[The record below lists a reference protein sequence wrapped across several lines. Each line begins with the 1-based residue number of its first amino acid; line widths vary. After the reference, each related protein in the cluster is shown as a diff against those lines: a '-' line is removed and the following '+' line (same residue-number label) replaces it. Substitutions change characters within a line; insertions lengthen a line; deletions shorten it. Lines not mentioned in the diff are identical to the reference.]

1 MWNTAR
7 AARRD
12 DGLDLGLASHRVG
25 RSRSTRGFM
34 PCQPPRGPRRPAQR
48 RACWQW
54 CQRGH
59 MAVARP
65 RPCCS
70 CASTWEAP
78 RCVRSAAT
86 AGSSSTRVRRAE
98 TTSCCYRPRADPS
111 LHPRRHLAPRV
122 TRIAAEMTPYVVT
135 RGARSTPGAG
145 VTARELGRAAE
156 RVTGALGHSRGEASM
171 ASCCYQGG
179 GPCRIKRGVGRD
191 KTGPGQRD
199 CGAAAPRSVGT
210 FFVCVPALCMRSDQN
225 RGRNGAETVTAHA
238 RSTGGAGGG
247 RGSRGRA
254 RTGRVSGRG
263 R

>member
-1 MWNTAR
+1 MPTAAR
-7 AARRD
+7 AAAT
-12 DGLDLGLASHRVG
+12 GSTASPLAVVPTRSHG
-25 RSRSTRGFM
+25 CRST
-34 PCQPPRGPRRPAQR
+34 
-48 RACWQW
+48 
-54 CQRGH
+54 
-59 MAVARP
+59 

-122 TRIAAEMTPYVVT
+122 TRIAAEMTPKVVT
-135 RGARSTPGAG
+135 PGARSTPGAG

-171 ASCCYQGG
+171 ASCCYPGG

-191 KTGPGQRD
+191 KRGRGRGT
-199 CGAAAPRSVGT
+199 AALRPHGRWARSLYASQH
-210 FFVCVPALCMRSDQN
+210 FVCAVTRIGGGTARKV
-225 RGRNGAETVTAHA
+225 VTAHT
-238 RSTGGAGGG
+238 RSTPGAGGG
-247 RGSRGRA
+247 RGNRGRA
-254 RTGRVSGRG
+254 RAGRVSGRG